1 MRIRSILS
9 ILAGASAASLVLQ
22 RVQAETLAAAALIQ
36 DQTVQQGQLSAFVAS
51 LLQAAKHRLS
61 GIANSLTLAP
71 GEFARLA
78 SDVSTAMPTGN
89 GIVTLTYGLIL
100 LIVGAGAEWLYWT
113 YATPAVIALEA
124 AAVMS
129 RREAFSLAMRRLGLR
144 AFGLVLFVVAIV
156 GAAAYFDWPSGFD
169 GFVIASI
176 LLIVFVR
183 LAWLMADVIAAPGHP
198 QLRLGDIDP
207 VRAQR
212 FVAAF
217 VGMGFLLALSHLL
230 PELLEY
236 VAGAPHAASTVRVI
250 AATLITVIVLAGVLT
265 GLRRNRAVARASG
278 RLLPR
283 FPYGFLA
290 AALILGIY
298 GVWLA
303 AGSTLA
309 TLLAILAIV
318 AAVQMRLRR
327 WVFFF
332 WPEEV
337 TPDGNTIGAGLLPNI
352 VLSLSRYVVV
362 LTGIAAA
369 LLALDA
375 PMRNMAGSDSPLM
388 RFVLHLLGVAGL
400 ALVVN
405 VGWVAIR
412 ELIDRR
418 LRAIGPFD
426 PHAEPGPNARLRTL
440 LPLLR
445 MTSAIVLL
453 VLLVLSA
460 LWTLGIEITPLLAGA
475 GVLGLAVGFGA
486 QALVR
491 DIIAGIFYLVEDV
504 FRIGEYI
511 ESGSSTKGTVERI
524 TLRTVA
530 LRHHNGPLHFVPYG
544 SLGTVRNN
552 SRDWV
557 IEKFNLPLPV
567 GVDSE
572 LVRKLIKK
580 VGEGMQADPDIGPLI
595 REPLKAK
602 LYRIDPGIKIF
613 RCKFQ
618 TAPGKQFDVRAEA
631 YKRIEVALQAAGI
644 RFADGLQTVV
654 IPGSQVSPGSQMPPG
669 GQPAVA

>member
-1 MRIRSILS
+1 MKRHRLPTV
-9 ILAGASAASLVLQ
+9 LASAAAGGLALLQ
-22 RVQAETLAAAALIQ
+22 SAWAETLAHALIE
-36 DQTVQQGQLSAFVAS
+36 DQTVQQGQLATLIATI
-51 LLQAAKHRLS
+51 LQAAKHRLS
-61 GIANSLTLAP
+61 SIANNLALAP
-71 GEFARLA
+71 GEMVRLA
-78 SDVSTAMPTGN
+78 SDVSTAMPTDN
-89 GIVTLTYGLIL
+89 GIITLTYGLIL
-100 LIVGAGAEWLYWT
+100 VIVGAGAEWLYWT
-113 YATPAVIALEA
+113 YAAPAVAAIEASA
-124 AAVMS
+124 AAT
-129 RREAFSLAMRRLGLR
+129 RREGFRFAMRRLGLR
-144 AFGLVLFVVAIV
+144 AFGLLLFVVAIV
-156 GAAAYFDWPSGFD
+156 GAAAYFDWPAGFD
-169 GFVIASI
+169 GFVIATI

-183 LAWLMADVIAAPGHP
+183 AAWLMAEVIAAPGHP
-198 QLRLGDIDP
+198 DLRLGDIEP
-207 VRAQR
+207 AKARR
-212 FVAAF
+212 FVAGF
-217 VGMGFLLALSHLL
+217 VGMAFLLAVSHLL
-230 PELLEY
+230 PTLLEY
-236 VAGAPHAASTVRVI
+236 IAGAPHAASAVRVVS
-250 AATLITVIVLAGVLT
+250 ATLITVIVLAGVLAF
-265 GLRRNRAVARASG
+265 LRRGRAAARANG
-278 RLLPR
+278 RLPPR

-309 TLLAILAIV
+309 TMLTLLAIV
-318 AAVQMRLRR
+318 AVVQARLRR

-337 TPDGNTIGAGLLPNI
+337 TPDGGTIGAGLLPNI

-362 LTGIAAA
+362 LLGIGAA
-369 LLALDA
+369 LIVLDA
-375 PMRNMAGSDSPLM
+375 PMGHMAMSEGPLM
-388 RFVLHLLGVAGL
+388 RFVLHLFGVAGL
-400 ALVVN
+400 ALVIN

-426 PHAEPGPNARLRTL
+426 PHAELGPNARLLTL

-460 LWTLGIEITPLLAGA
+460 LWTMGIEITPLLAGA
-475 GVLGLAVGFGA
+475 GVFGLAIGFGA

-491 DIIAGIFYLVEDV
+491 DVIAGIFYLVEDV

-511 ESGSSTKGTVERI
+511 ESGSTTKGTVERI

-567 GVDSE
+567 SVDSE
-572 LVRKLIKK
+572 NVRKLVKR
-580 VGEGMQADPDIGPLI
+580 VGEAMQADPEIGPLI

-618 TAPGKQFDVRAEA
+618 TAPGKQFDVRADA
-631 YKRIEVALQAAGI
+631 FRRIEVALKEAGI
-644 RFADGLQTVV
+644 GFADGLQTVV
-654 IPGSQVSPGSQMPPG
+654 IPG
-669 GQPAVA
+669 GQSFAA

>member
-1 MRIRSILS
+1 MSKRSIVAF
-9 ILAGASAASLVLQ
+9 LACASAAGLALQ
-22 RVQAETLAAAALIQ
+22 RAQAETLGTAALIQ
-36 DQTVQQGQLSAFVAS
+36 DQTVQQGQLSAFVAT

-61 GIANSLTLAP
+61 GIANSLALAP
-71 GEFARLA
+71 GEFARLV
-78 SDVSTAMPTGN
+78 SEVSTAMPTGN

-100 LIVGAGAEWLYWT
+100 VIVGAGAEWLYWT

-124 AAVMS
+124 AALTS
-129 RREAFSLAMRRLGLR
+129 RREAFSLAMRRLALR

-156 GAAAYFDWPSGFD
+156 GAAAYFDWPAGFD

-183 LAWLMADVIAAPGHP
+183 LAWLVADVIAAPGHP

-207 VRAQR
+207 AHARR
-212 FVAAF
+212 FVAGF
-217 VGMGFLLALSHLL
+217 VGMAFLLALSHLL

-236 VAGAPHAASTVRVI
+236 VAGAPHAASAVRVI
-250 AATLITVIVLAGVLT
+250 SATLITLIVLVAVLT
-265 GLRRNRAVARASG
+265 GLRRGRAAARASG
-278 RLLPR
+278 RLPR

-303 AGSTLA
+303 AGSPLA
-309 TLLAILAIV
+309 TLLAILVIV
-318 AAVQMRLRR
+318 AAVQAWLRR
-327 WVFFF
+327 WVFFY

-337 TPDGNTIGAGLLPNI
+337 TPDGSTIGAGLIPNI
-352 VLSLSRYVVV
+352 VLSMSRYVVV
-362 LTGIAAA
+362 LLGIGAA
-369 LLALDA
+369 LIALDA
-375 PMRNMAGSDSPLM
+375 PMRNMAGGDSPLM

-400 ALVVN
+400 ALVIN

-567 GVDSE
+567 AVDSE
-572 LVRKLIKK
+572 QVRKIIKK

-631 YKRIEVALQAAGI
+631 FKRIETALKAAGI
-644 RFADGLQTVV
+644 SFADGLQTVV
-654 IPGSQVSPGSQMPPG
+654 IPGSQAFPGTQVFPG